1 MYAAA
6 AAPNGEQGMFTT
18 SHPLLYQEIDSKE
31 QTALISFELNQLSN
45 FVTFSSVGVH
55 EYTLT
60 YFLMSN

>member
-6 AAPNGEQGMFTT
+6 AAPNGGQGMFTA

-31 QTALISFELNQLSN
+31 QSALISFELNQLSN

-55 EYTLT
+55 EYSLR
-60 YFLMSN
+60 